1 MTHVR
6 EPVVVIHGAIS
17 LARIQVR
24 RGIRSDWRLTNN
36 HTLGCKYVLIIV
48 FLQQQLMKENVLG
61 KDDML
66 ESISSEVLNFWS
78 ERNFAYAM
86 TTAQIIVCLPNSYRS
101 ADGSWGTER
110 STLLFFAK
118 SFFTHNFL
126 FNRRDDVS
134 CVSARRL
141 LLVDMSRTS
150 VLGKKKEESRNEKKL
165 MFIIRWLDNQI

>member
-110 STLLFFAK
+110 STLLFSLNHFSHIISYSTDETTFRVFPQDAYCLLIWAERA
-118 SFFTHNFL
+118 F
-126 FNRRDDVS
+126 
-134 CVSARRL
+134 SARKR
-141 LLVDMSRTS
+141 
-150 VLGKKKEESRNEKKL
+150 KKAETRKSL
-165 MFIIRWLDNQI
+165 CSL